1 MTLIV
6 LLRYSWQNEYLNEFM
21 LHQRHDLSLMEHV
34 TCKDQLLLG
43 SPASAAGL
51 TVAISSTS
59 TKALAFASSALL
71 AATGECTQMVVGAI
85 QEIVVD
91 KLDISI
97 IRLCKAGLQ
106 IGDIRLFD
114 QHTHLESLLQ

>member
-21 LHQRHDLSLMEHV
+21 LHQRQIMSLMEHV
-34 TCKDQLLLG
+34 TCKDQLLLR
-43 SPASAAGL
+43 SPAPAAGL
-51 TVAISSTS
+51 TTLAISSTS

-71 AATGECTQMVVGAI
+71 AATGECAQMVVGAI

-97 IRLCKAGLQ
+97 IRLCKAGLHRQ
-106 IGDIRLFD
+106 YLSVRSA
-114 QHTHLESLLQ
+114 HPP